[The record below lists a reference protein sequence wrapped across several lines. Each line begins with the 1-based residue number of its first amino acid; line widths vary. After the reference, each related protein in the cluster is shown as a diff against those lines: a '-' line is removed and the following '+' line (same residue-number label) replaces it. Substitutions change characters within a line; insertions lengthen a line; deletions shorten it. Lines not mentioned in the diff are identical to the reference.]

1 MLRKLRKAGFYHFG
15 TGVETFAERLLTV
28 QSINKKGNVSEA
40 DQHMVIKG
48 LLEHGFSP
56 SVNIILFV
64 PEQTLDELFYT
75 MKVSTEYMLQGTQIA
90 MAPLLRPQ
98 AGAGIMELIDKGLT
112 DVKAK
117 YIDWVDPDTKKVFKH
132 PLYCIPNDKKIA
144 AFIEHFKIEEYD
156 DMVKLSE
163 GEQNRII
170 KECGW
175 KSKVI
180 PRTVTALSVFISIS
194 KFMKKKIGKNIL
206 LKQFMKY

>member
-75 MKVSTEYMLQGTQIA
+75 MKVSTEYMLQ
-90 MAPLLRPQ
+90 
-98 AGAGIMELIDKGLT
+98 
-112 DVKAK
+112 
-117 YIDWVDPDTKKVFKH
+117 
-132 PLYCIPNDKKIA
+132 
-144 AFIEHFKIEEYD
+144 EH
-156 DMVKLSE
+156 KL
-163 GEQNRII
+163 QWLH
-170 KECGW
+170 C
-175 KSKVI
+175 
-180 PRTVTALSVFISIS
+180 
-194 KFMKKKIGKNIL
+194 
-206 LKQFMKY
+206 